1 LRFLELT
8 MSADDRLALFGGTPF
23 RAGGPIDR
31 RINRPEI
38 EEALQQAYRD
48 GDWHRYHGKNCERL
62 REALAAYHGVPH
74 VELCCSGTAALEI
87 ALQGVNIKRGDEVLV
102 SGYDFKGI
110 VSSVMA
116 VGATP
121 VVVDLE
127 IESLAPTRMVL
138 SEKATE
144 RTKAVVVSHLHGSA
158 AWIDSIMDWAK
169 ESGIAVIEDACQS
182 PGAMIAGK
190 RAGTWGDVGVLS
202 FGGSKLLTAGRGG
215 TLLTSDS
222 RIAQRMKLHCERGN
236 HAFPLSEL
244 QAAVLLPQLATLDEE
259 NRIRATA
266 VERITLS
273 LATEKDSWT
282 PTNASRPHVEPAYYK
297 LGLFPPVVGQWDD
310 VSREA
315 IAAALRAEGVAID
328 EGFRSVPDLF
338 AKSRYRAVGD
348 LHASLFCGKRMLVL
362 HHPVLSSGR
371 EELDLVVQALKKVDA
386 AIRRGELER
395 YPSP

>member
-1 LRFLELT
+1 
-8 MSADDRLALFGGTPF
+8 MSADDRLALFGGTPV
-23 RAGGPIDR
+23 RAGGPIER

-38 EEALQQAYRD
+38 EEALQRAYRD
-48 GDWHRYHGKNCERL
+48 GDWHRYHGRNCERL

-87 ALQGVNIKRGDEVLV
+87 ALHGVNVKRGDEVLV

-110 VSSVMA
+110 VASVLA

-127 IESLAPTRMVL
+127 IGSLAPTRMIL
-138 SEKATE
+138 SEAATE
-144 RTKAVVVSHLHGSA
+144 RTKAVVVSHLHGAA
-158 AWIDSIMDWAK
+158 AWIDPIMDWAK
-169 ESGIAVIEDACQS
+169 ESGVAVIEDACQT

-215 TLLTSDS
+215 ALLTSDP

-244 QAAVLLPQLATLDEE
+244 QATVLVPQLEELDNE
-259 NRIRATA
+259 NFNRAKA
-266 VERITLS
+266 VETIA
-273 LATEKDSWT
+273 LALAEGKNSWT
-282 PTNASRPHVEPAYYK
+282 PTNATSPHVEPAFYK
-297 LGLFPPVVGQWDD
+297 LGLFPPVGDQWDG

-315 IAAALRAEGVAID
+315 VASALRAEGVAID

-338 AKSRYRAVGD
+338 ARSRYRAVGD

-362 HHPVLSSGR
+362 HHPVLLAGR
-371 EELDLVVQALKKVDA
+371 EELNLVVQALKKVDA
-386 AIRRGELER
+386 AVRRGELDR